1 MRFSLGNSPDAAG
14 RSHVGA
20 TLDALAGKDPDRA
33 AVSDGRETL
42 TRSELLRRVQ
52 AMQAGLASARAPQ
65 RVLVATADAVPALC
79 RLLAAARSG
88 RAAVVVDPTHLQ
100 RYGDAIRDALAP
112 LMVEW
117 PVALEKDRQGNAG
130 AGVPGETSPRP
141 EAPFYI
147 GLTSGST
154 GRPKAFQRSHRS
166 WIESFRLAGAAFAL
180 DADERVFVP
189 GGLGHSLHLFGAAH
203 ALHQGWRVDIARGF
217 QPAAVMRRMQAAG
230 STVLV
235 ATPTQLRLLARAG
248 ERDGLRLACLRRILI
263 SGAKWHERD
272 RDRVA
277 AVFPQAEC
285 HEFYGTSETSF
296 ISHRGPADAYSEGVG
311 RPFPGVEVEVCGAGG
326 DRLAEGMEGEIWVRS
341 PLLFD
346 GYVMGD
352 EPMTRSA
359 DGWLT
364 VGDRGHLDSA
374 GRLHLAGRGG
384 RMIVTSGLNVFAE
397 EIEAVLM
404 EHAGVLQAAV
414 FGVADGL
421 RGARIVAAL
430 QAGAEV
436 DPGALRRHCLLR
448 LERAKVPLRFHI
460 LDDWPLTPGGKSD
473 LPAIEAVVSKREE
486 AADAGVSRR
495 RET

>member
-1 MRFSLGNSPDAAG
+1 MRFSLGNSSDAAG
-14 RSHVGA
+14 PCHVGA
-20 TLDALAGKDPDRA
+20 TLDALASKDPDQV

-42 TRSELLRRVQ
+42 TRSELLHRVHAAQ
-52 AMQAGLASARAPQ
+52 AALVSASAPQ
-65 RVLVATADAVPALC
+65 RVLVATAEAVAALC

-88 RAAVVVDPTHLQ
+88 RTAVVVDPAHLQ
-100 RYGDAIRDALAP
+100 RYGDAIGEKLAP
-112 LMVEW
+112 LMAEW
-117 PVALEKDRQGNAG
+117 PVSWRNDRQNGAG
-130 AGVPGETSPRP
+130 ADAPVETSPQP

-154 GRPKAFQRSHRS
+154 GHPKAFQRSHRS
-166 WIESFRLAGAAFAL
+166 WIESFRLASTAFGLEAE
-180 DADERVFVP
+180 ERVFVP
-189 GGLGHSLHLFGAAH
+189 GGLGHSLHLFGAVH

-235 ATPTQLRLLARAG
+235 TTPTQLRLLAMAG

-277 AVFPQAEC
+277 KVFPQAEC

-296 ISHRGPADAYSEGVG
+296 ISHRGPADACGEGVG
-311 RPFPGVEVEVCGAGG
+311 RPFPGVEVEVRGADGE
-326 DRLAEGMEGEIWVRS
+326 RLAEGEEGELWVRS

-346 GYVMGD
+346 RYVMGD

-404 EHAGVLQAAV
+404 DHPGVLQAAV

-436 DPGALRRHCLLR
+436 DRGALRRHCLLR

-460 LDDWPLTPGGKSD
+460 VADWPLTPGGKSD
-473 LPAIEAVVSKREE
+473 LPAIEAEVLKREE
-486 AADAGVSRR
+486 TADAGVSRR
-495 RET
+495 RPA